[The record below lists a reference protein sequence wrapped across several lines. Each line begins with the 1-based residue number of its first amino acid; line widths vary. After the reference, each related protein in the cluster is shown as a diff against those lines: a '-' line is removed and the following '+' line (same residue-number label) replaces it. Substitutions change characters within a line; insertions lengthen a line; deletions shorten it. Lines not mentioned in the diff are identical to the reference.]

1 MLDEIVVQ
9 TQGHGE
15 AVALHD
21 GSMKGAEDDGLV
33 EVVDSSVWVMRL
45 PDPTIASPDVS
56 PIETLPVELS

>member
-1 MLDEIVVQ
+1 MPDEIVVQ

-33 EVVDSSVWVMRL
+33 EVVDVLCVGDEVAGPYDCVANRNV
-45 PDPTIASPDVS
+45 A
-56 PIETLPVELS
+56 VELS